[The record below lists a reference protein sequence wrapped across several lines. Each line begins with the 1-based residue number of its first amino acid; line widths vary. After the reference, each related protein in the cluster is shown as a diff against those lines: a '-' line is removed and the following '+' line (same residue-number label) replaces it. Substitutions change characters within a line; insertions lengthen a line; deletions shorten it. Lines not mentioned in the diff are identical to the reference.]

1 MRREMK
7 VLGLCIAMVL
17 TPYVSVMAK
26 TKIYEGS
33 GFICKAFKIDEKSPV
48 GTVTGS
54 VLYQKK
60 AAINKDVI
68 TFQGIT
74 TNCLTSEFLLYAA
87 KGKDANEAK
96 KKLKSIT
103 LPDYEDNLYRFNTT
117 IKVDTKWTKGKMVI
131 DSAYSD
137 KIVLIAKQ

>member
-1 MRREMK
+1 MKREIR
-7 VLGLCIAMVL
+7 VLGLCLAMVL
-17 TPYVSVMAK
+17 IPYASVIAK
-26 TKIYEGS
+26 TETYEGS
-33 GFICKAFKIDEKSPV
+33 GFICKAFKIDKKNLVS
-48 GTVTGS
+48 TVTGS

-87 KGKDANEAK
+87 KGKDENETK

-103 LPDYEDNLYRFNTT
+103 LPDYEDNLYKFKTT
-117 IKVDTKWTKGKMVI
+117 IKVDTKWSKGKMVI
-131 DSAYSD
+131 DSSYPN